1 MKLISIVFSFR
12 NEAENLG
19 ELIKRVHD
27 SLKNLDNWKYELLF
41 VNDDS
46 TDTSLE
52 ILLKLQKKY
61 PIKIINMSRKFGI
74 FPCLL
79 AGFRHA
85 KGDCVVSM
93 DSDLQDPP
101 EIIPKMIQ
109 EFLNGNEVVHTIREK
124 RLGEPFI
131 KLFLTK
137 IAYKIINKLSEVN
150 LPIEAGDFKLI
161 SRKAL
166 KNILDQKE
174 YRPYVRGLSV
184 WIGYKQSF
192 IKYVRDPRFAGKAK
206 FSVFSEATIFE
217 FINGITS
224 YSLKPLYVGIFLGF
238 FSLIFSFLLIIYAL
252 YTKFAGIGA
261 PGSTGIIVTVS
272 FFAGTILLTLGIVG
286 IYIARIFEQVKGRA
300 QYIIKD
306 IINTN
311 GQQD

>member
-12 NEAENLG
+12 NEAENLD

-27 SLKNLDNWKYELLF
+27 SLKNLDNWKYELVF

-61 PIKIINMSRKFGI
+61 PITIINMSRKFGI
-74 FPCLL
+74 YPCLL
-79 AGFRHA
+79 AGFRYA
-85 KGDCVVSM
+85 KGDCVVNL
-93 DSDLQDPP
+93 DADLQDPP

-109 EFLNGNEVVHTIREK
+109 EFLNGNEIVHTIREK

-184 WIGYKQSF
+184 WVGYKQSF

-238 FSLIFSFLLIIYAL
+238 LSLIFSFLLIIYAL
-252 YTKFAGIGA
+252 YAKFTGIGV

-272 FFAGTILLTLGIVG
+272 FFAGNILLTLGIVG
-286 IYIARIFEQVKGRA
+286 IYVARIFEQIKGRA

-306 IINTN
+306 IINSN
-311 GQQD
+311 GEQN